1 MPLRIAG
8 LLILTLTVAVAV
20 SSQTPPANQSAPDV
34 VDARGHHFA
43 ARSGRLIYHR
53 GQVFRMAGA
62 NNYYPEYV
70 SNFMVDNLFST
81 AATADFNTFRVWGF
95 IDIGNAD
102 GSNSVDGPHNGI
114 YFHYWNGTEPA
125 FNDGA
130 TGLENLD
137 YVVYEAGQQNLKL
150 IIPFVNNWEQFGG
163 IDQYV
168 RWDNGQYHDQFY
180 TDPTIRQWYKDWINH
195 LLNRT
200 NLYTGIKYK
209 DDATI
214 MAWELANEERCT
226 GSGVY
231 PASSS
236 CNTQTITSWAA
247 DVSAYI
253 KSIDRK
259 HLLVAGDEGFY
270 CTDPSS
276 SDFTINCSQG
286 VDSIALA
293 KLPDMD
299 ILSYHLYPDS
309 WGKTPQW
316 GTEWI
321 RSHIEASHQLG
332 DRAVAGEFGLLN
344 KDTRNPVY
352 HEWEDAVLQ
361 DDGAGALYW
370 ILSGLQDNGTLYPDY
385 DGFTVY
391 CPTPVCSAFTNFSLQ
406 MQHKPYDPS
415 PIADNYMA
423 STANNTPVTMDVAS
437 ADITYQH
444 VPLDLDSINL
454 NPSAST
460 PQSVFTNANG
470 TYTATG
476 GGNVSF
482 APASVCVSGNIST
495 PYTIKDDRGRIS
507 NAADIIVTV
516 GGIAGELYNFED
528 GTDTWAAASF
538 NSGAGT
544 TAQST
549 LYATSCTHS
558 LQINSTGGGWF
569 GPAYST
575 PPLPVSTAG
584 VTNVLFDIT
593 TTTAGTSQSIALQVG
608 SNYQWCQTPFGYIN
622 PGTSTT
628 ITVNLASLYS
638 AANCG
643 GSVPPDTSVIQ
654 GIWVYFSGGGTF
666 YMDNIRTQ

>member
-1 MPLRIAG
+1 
-8 LLILTLTVAVAV
+8 
-20 SSQTPPANQSAPDV
+20 
-34 VDARGHHFA
+34 
-43 ARSGRLIYHR
+43 
-53 GQVFRMAGA
+53 MAGA
-62 NNYYPEYV
+62 NNYYPMYV

-130 TGLENLD
+130 TGLQNLD

-168 RWDNGQYHDQFY
+168 RWNNGQYPRPVLHRPHHPPVVQGLDQSPPQ
-180 TDPTIRQWYKDWINH
+180 PTNI
-195 LLNRT
+195 
-200 NLYTGIKYK
+200 YTGIKYK

-259 HLLVAGDEGFY
+259 HLVSAGDEGFY

-332 DRAVAGEFGLLN
+332 DRAVAGEFGLLS

-352 HEWEDAVLQ
+352 HEWQDAVLQ

-507 NAADIIVTV
+507 NAADIGSSRIFPVV
-516 GGIAGELYNFED
+516 LRYLPGQSAPAPPRPA
-528 GTDTWAAASF
+528 DTHVLGPQLQFALRRPP
-538 NSGAGT
+538 
-544 TAQST
+544 ST
-549 LYATSCTHS
+549 SPARHS
-558 LQINSTGGGWF
+558 S
-569 GPAYST
+569 
-575 PPLPVSTAG
+575 
-584 VTNVLFDIT
+584 
-593 TTTAGTSQSIALQVG
+593 
-608 SNYQWCQTPFGYIN
+608 
-622 PGTSTT
+622 
-628 ITVNLASLYS
+628 S
-638 AANCG
+638 ARVA
-643 GSVPPDTSVIQ
+643 
-654 GIWVYFSGGGTF
+654 
-666 YMDNIRTQ
+666 M

>member
-1 MPLRIAG
+1 
-8 LLILTLTVAVAV
+8 
-20 SSQTPPANQSAPDV
+20 
-34 VDARGHHFA
+34 
-43 ARSGRLIYHR
+43 
-53 GQVFRMAGA
+53 
-62 NNYYPEYV
+62 
-70 SNFMVDNLFST
+70 
-81 AATADFNTFRVWGF
+81 
-95 IDIGNAD
+95 
-102 GSNSVDGPHNGI
+102 
-114 YFHYWNGTEPA
+114 
-125 FNDGA
+125 
-130 TGLENLD
+130 
-137 YVVYEAGQQNLKL
+137 
-150 IIPFVNNWEQFGG
+150 
-163 IDQYV
+163 
-168 RWDNGQYHDQFY
+168 
-180 TDPTIRQWYKDWINH
+180 
-195 LLNRT
+195 
-200 NLYTGIKYK
+200 
-209 DDATI
+209 
-214 MAWELANEERCT
+214 
-226 GSGVY
+226 
-231 PASSS
+231 
-236 CNTQTITSWAA
+236 
-247 DVSAYI
+247 
-253 KSIDRK
+253 
-259 HLLVAGDEGFY
+259 
-270 CTDPSS
+270 
-276 SDFTINCSQG
+276 
-286 VDSIALA
+286 
-293 KLPDMD
+293 MD

-332 DRAVAGEFGLLN
+332 DRAVAGEFGLLS

-352 HEWEDAVLQ
+352 HEWQDAVLQ